1 MEPAE
6 YDTLAR
12 VEDQHWWY
20 LGMRAAAEAL
30 LRPAVPPGA
39 GLNILDAGCGTGGG
53 LRWLAAY
60 GAVTGVDLHP
70 CALAHASRT
79 SRRVAGASVQAL
91 PFAAAAFDLVTSFDV
106 LYHLQVNDD
115 EAALREM
122 GRVLRPGGWLLLRLP
137 AHNWLRGAHD
147 AQVHTRHRYTRA
159 EVRQKLERTAFASR
173 RLSYAGL
180 LLLPAAAARRARQ
193 QRNAPH
199 SDVELPAPALN
210 RLLLAYLRAE
220 ARWLARADL
229 PLGLSVLAL
238 AQRAG

>member
-30 LRPAVPPGA
+30 LRRVMPLAA
-39 GLNILDAGCGTGGG
+39 GVSILDAGCGTGGG

-60 GAVTGVDLHP
+60 GTATGVDLHP
-70 CALAHASRT
+70 RALAHASRV
-79 SRRVAGASVQAL
+79 SARLAGANVQAL
-91 PFAAAAFDLVTSFDV
+91 PFAAAGFALVTSFDV
-106 LYHLQVNDD
+106 LYHLGVADD
-115 EAALREM
+115 EAALREA

-147 AQVHTRHRYTRA
+147 VQVHTRHRYTRA
-159 EVRQKLERTAFASR
+159 EVRRKLERTGFSPL
-173 RLSYAGL
+173 RLTYAGMF
-180 LLLPAAAARRARQ
+180 LLPAALLRRVL
-193 QRNAPH
+193 QRGGAPH
-199 SDVELPAPALN
+199 SDVALPTQAVN
-210 RLLLAYLRAE
+210 RLLLGLLRAE
-220 ARWLARADL
+220 ARWLAHADL

-238 AQRAG
+238 AQRVG